1 LDESKCLREEWA
13 LKTLP
18 RAVILK
24 RFATDLRVLLRAID
38 FGIGARKIA
47 LVARLT
53 TVFPVSP
60 ALHGRQRRGYN
71 KSSHRFS
78 FCEHSCAMENTPTE
92 KPNVVIVGAGFG
104 GLEAAKKLACE
115 NVRVTVIDRTNYHL
129 FQPLLY
135 QVATAA
141 LSPADIAAPVR
152 AVLSKWKNVE
162 VILAEVQSVDVDA
175 KKIKTT
181 DTEIGYDFLIL
192 ATGARHSY
200 FGHNEWEK
208 LAPGLKS
215 LEDAIELRRRLL
227 MAFEYAEKVTDEGAR
242 KAAMTFVIIGGG
254 PTGVEMAG
262 AIAEIA
268 RYTLAKDFRHI
279 DPSEARVILIEGDPR
294 LLAAFPEDL
303 SASALK
309 QLVDL
314 GVEVRT
320 GTRATNL
327 TEGGVQAGNEFIP
340 CRVKIWAAGNNAS
353 FVGKTLGTPVDQVG
367 RVMVNGDL
375 TIPGHPE
382 VQVIGDLANFS
393 HQTGQPLPGVSPVAM
408 QQGRHAARNILAMIE
423 GRRPQHFRYWDK
435 GSMATI
441 GRNKAVADLNL
452 VHLSGL
458 PAWLV
463 WLFVHIIFLV
473 GFRNRLAVLFQWAWA
488 YFTFNKGAR
497 LITRNFQAEQRPPA

>member
-1 LDESKCLREEWA
+1 MEAASPKI
-13 LKTLP
+13 P
-18 RAVILK
+18 R
-24 RFATDLRVLLRAID
+24 
-38 FGIGARKIA
+38 
-47 LVARLT
+47 
-53 TVFPVSP
+53 
-60 ALHGRQRRGYN
+60 
-71 KSSHRFS
+71 
-78 FCEHSCAMENTPTE
+78 
-92 KPNVVIVGAGFG
+92 VVIIGAGFG
-104 GLEAAKKLACE
+104 GLEAAKKLSGQA
-115 NVRVTVIDRTNYHL
+115 VQVTVVDRTNYHL

-152 AVLSKWKNVE
+152 AILSKCENME
-162 VILAEVQSVDVDA
+162 VILAEVQSIDVNARKVKMVDG
-175 KKIKTT
+175 
-181 DTEIGYDFLIL
+181 ELGYDYLIL

-200 FGHNEWEK
+200 FGHPEWEK

-215 LEDAIELRRRLL
+215 LEDAVEIRRRIL
-227 MAFEYAEKVTDEGAR
+227 MAFEYAEKISDEAAR

-279 DPSEARVILIEGDPR
+279 DPSQARVVLVESEPR
-294 LLAAFPEDL
+294 VLAAFPEDL
-303 SASALK
+303 QISAMR

-320 GTRATNL
+320 SIYATNL
-327 TEGGVQAGNEFIP
+327 SEQGLQVGDEFIP

-353 FVGKTLGTPVDQVG
+353 VVGHSLGAAIDRVG
-367 RVMVNGDL
+367 RVIVNKDL
-375 TIPGHPE
+375 TIPDHPE

-408 QQGRHAARNILAMIE
+408 QQGRHAARNILGMID
-423 GRRPQHFRYWDK
+423 GRKPQRFWYFDK

-441 GRNKAVADLNL
+441 GRNKAVADLKL
-452 VHLSGL
+452 LHLSGI
-458 PAWLV
+458 PAWLA

-488 YFTFNKGAR
+488 YFSFNKGAR
-497 LITRNFQAEQRPPA
+497 LITRNFQSEQRPPA

>member
-1 LDESKCLREEWA
+1 
-13 LKTLP
+13 
-18 RAVILK
+18 
-24 RFATDLRVLLRAID
+24 
-38 FGIGARKIA
+38 
-47 LVARLT
+47 
-53 TVFPVSP
+53 
-60 ALHGRQRRGYN
+60 
-71 KSSHRFS
+71 
-78 FCEHSCAMENTPTE
+78 MENTLTT
-92 KPNVVIVGAGFG
+92 KPHVVIIGAGFG
-104 GLEAAKKLACE
+104 GLEAAKKLAGE
-115 NVRVTVIDRTNYHL
+115 AVRVTVVDRTNYHL

-152 AVLSKWKNVE
+152 AILSKSKNME
-162 VILAEVQSVDVDA
+162 VILAEVESIDVNA
-175 KKIKTT
+175 KKVRLVVEEL
-181 DTEIGYDFLIL
+181 DYDYLIV

-200 FGHNEWEK
+200 FGHPEWEK

-215 LEDAIELRRRLL
+215 LEDAVEIRRRILL
-227 MAFEYAEKVTDEGAR
+227 AFEYAERISDEAAR
-242 KAAMTFVIIGGG
+242 KAAMTFVVIGGG

-279 DPSEARVILIEGDPR
+279 DPSQARVILVEGEPR

-303 SASALK
+303 SASAMK

-327 TEGGVQAGNEFIP
+327 TETGLQVGDEFIP

-353 FVGKTLGTPVDQVG
+353 FVGKTLGVPVD
-367 RVMVNGDL
+367 RVSRVVVNDDL

-382 VQVIGDLANFS
+382 VQVIGDLANYS
-393 HQTGQPLPGVSPVAM
+393 QQTGEPLPGVSPVAM
-408 QQGRHAARNILAMIE
+408 QQGRHAARNILRMITNRKP
-423 GRRPQHFRYWDK
+423 RRFRYWDK

-441 GRNKAVADLNL
+441 GRNKAVADLNF

-497 LITRNFQAEQRPPA
+497 LITRNFQSETRPPA